1 MARVVGR
8 VSALRDHATI
18 EVLQMLAISAF
29 ATIVVAL
36 PVLLSPHERIFG
48 GEIVGRHH
56 DPLTVIQQFAQGGVR
71 SLYRQPLTDDV
82 GAWLSQVFGPVAAYN
97 VVVLATFPLAALGAY
112 ALARYLRLPHR
123 GSLVAGLIFAFAPV
137 HVAQAA
143 YHPHIAQVQWIPIYF
158 LALFVAVDRPTL
170 TSAAL
175 LAATAGCLTFSNFYG
190 GLIGAAVTP
199 VALAAYWTASPRGPR
214 TARGLIL
221 PLTTLIGLLGLG
233 LVAVRAAAPEVF
245 RNPEALAFPLSD
257 LDRYGARWWA
267 YFVPPVDNALLGQIA
282 AAVWRREDI
291 GPGLLEQQVSLGW
304 GVLGLTGVLLWVVVT
319 RACDSTSR
327 RTAAVL
333 AAIGL
338 WASLLSLAPASSGF
352 LNLSAIL
359 HQGLPMFRAYARFG
373 IVTSLT
379 VAIATGMAVEYL
391 WRRPGR
397 VGDRRP
403 LVRRAW
409 AVALL
414 GLTIIELSPLPWRA
428 RDVLPTQGH
437 RWLAGLGTTA
447 LVLDC
452 RGPNLGDSGV
462 PWLMQNRLVFMT
474 PPFDGCGDPGLSEK
488 LPALGYTH
496 VLARGGQTV
505 GNFDGLVLSRRFQD
519 SRVYAVNRPPPE
531 VITLGM
537 EGFFAWEQARGQ
549 RWRWMSQQGWWTVRN
564 TTPAKLRAALE
575 IELEAFARPRTLVAT
590 LGSTEVAVLH
600 VVPGRRR
607 YALGTVEMSP
617 GDHALSFRAI
627 EPADRPGDLT
637 GNGDMRPVTVMFTSW
652 SWSVG

>member
-1 MARVVGR
+1 MARVVGW
-8 VSALRDHATI
+8 VSALRDPATI
-18 EVLQMLAISAF
+18 GVLQMLSISVV

-71 SLYRQPLTDDV
+71 GLYRQPLTDDV
-82 GAWLSQVFGPVAAYN
+82 GARLSRVFGPVAAYN

-137 HVAQAA
+137 HVAHAA

-158 LALFVAVDRPTL
+158 LTLFVAVDRPTL

-175 LAATAGCLTFSNFYG
+175 LATTAGCLTLSSFYG

-199 VALAAYWTASPRGPR
+199 VALAAYWTAAPRGPR

-221 PLTTLIGLLGLG
+221 PLTTLVGLLGLG
-233 LVAVRAAAPEVF
+233 LAAVRAASPDVF

-257 LDRYGARWWA
+257 LDRFGARWWA
-267 YFVPPVDNALLGQIA
+267 YFVPPVDNAWLGQIA

-291 GPGLLEQQVSLGW
+291 GTGLLEQQISLGW

-319 RACDSTSR
+319 RACDPTSR

-338 WASLLSLAPASSGF
+338 WATLLSLAPVSSGF
-352 LNLSAIL
+352 LSLSALL
-359 HQGLPMFRAYARFG
+359 HQGLPMFRSYARFG

-379 VAIATGMAVEYL
+379 VAIATGMAVDYL

-397 VGDRRP
+397 VVDRRP

-414 GLTIIELSPLPWRA
+414 GLTIIEFSPLPWRA

-447 LVLDC
+447 LALDC
-452 RGPNLGDSGV
+452 RGPSLEDSSV

-488 LPALGYTH
+488 LSTLGYTH
-496 VLARGGQTV
+496 VLARAGDTA
-505 GNFDGLVLSRRFQD
+505 GNFDGLVLSSWFPD
-519 SRVYAVNRPPPE
+519 ARVYAVNRPPPE

-537 EGFFAWEQARGQ
+537 EGFFAWEQARGE

-564 TTPAKLRAALE
+564 TTPAKLRVALDV
-575 IELEAFARPRTLVAT
+575 ELEAFARPRILVAT

-600 VVPGRRR
+600 VVPDRRR

-617 GDHALSFRAI
+617 GDHTLAFRAI
-627 EPADRPGDLT
+627 EPAERPGDLT
-637 GNGDMRPVTVMFTSW
+637 GNGDTRPVTVMFRSW
-652 SWSVG
+652 SWSVR